1 MRWTTDKIRQSFL
14 DFFAE
19 RGHQVVPSA
28 SLVPKGDAT
37 LLFTN
42 AGMVPF
48 KDYFLGVRTA
58 PNPRVVDCQKC
69 LRISGKHN
77 DLEAVGRDSYHHTFF
92 EMLGNWSFGDYYKA
106 EAIAFHWELVTKVWE
121 IPAERLWATVY
132 KDDDDA
138 FTEWEKVPDLL
149 PGRILRCGE
158 KDNFWEMG
166 ETGPCGPCSEIHID
180 REPQGGYPT
189 DRPGQACDQKAHE
202 GNRCAVNVEGCSRFI
217 ELGNL
222 VFIQYNRDAAGKLTP
237 LPMKHV
243 DTGTGLERVAAVMQ
257 SLEVGRYLGNYD
269 IDLFQ
274 KIIHRL
280 DQISVSPA
288 LGGSGVAYG
297 SSPDTDISFRAIA
310 DHARAV
316 CFLAAEGVRPG
327 NTDREY
333 VLRRL
338 IRRMIRHGRR
348 IGIKSPFLTAAK
360 NGVIEAMG
368 DAYPELLE
376 NEKRIDFAL
385 EREWELFSGTL
396 DRGLEVLKSEV
407 YRLQMAYISEGS
419 ELLKGAAALAKK
431 GLKRDAIKAGIAE
444 ITFPGEAAFRLY
456 DTYGFPIDLTQD
468 VLRDQGI
475 DVDVA
480 GFERLME
487 EQRERGRAARKDDAV
502 APEIMLGAGV
512 KSRFVGEHSYEAD
525 SEVLAAEA
533 GADGRLT
540 VIAAETPFYPE
551 GGGQVGD
558 RGVIETASGALMEV
572 TDARKHDG
580 SILHVGKI
588 LRGEPGDFA
597 KGAHVKL
604 RLDRERRDASML
616 NHSAT
621 HILHYALRDILSKD
635 VHQAGSMVAPERLRF
650 DFSHNGPVAAG
661 DLATIEEEINARI
674 RENAPVVTE
683 EMAYDDALKAGALA
697 FFGDKY
703 GDVVRVVRMGDFS
716 TELCGGTHVSR
727 TGDVGIFKLESE
739 GGVAAGVRRIEAF
752 TGQGALEAIRRREK
766 ILDDIGGHLGAR
778 DGAALERLEKLLARE
793 KELEKKLR
801 ALEQKLVAGATASGA
816 EAEIVREANGVKIVT
831 RKVEGVEAKSLRE
844 MVDLLRQKYGSAVV
858 AIGSDLGEGKAALI
872 VAVTADLAKRIKAGD
887 IVKEIAPIIGGTGGG
902 RPDFAQAG
910 GRDASKL
917 QEALDRIATLV

>member
-14 DFFAE
+14 DFFAA

-28 SLVPKGDAT
+28 SLIPKGDPT
-37 LLFTN
+37 LLFVN

-58 PNPRVVDCQKC
+58 PHPRVVDCQKC

-106 EAIAFHWELVTKVWE
+106 EAIGFHWELVTKVWE

-132 KDDDDA
+132 KDDDEA
-138 FTEWEKVPDLL
+138 EQAWLELKVL
-149 PGRILRCGE
+149 PKDRILRFDE

-180 REPQGGYPT
+180 REPELSYPT
-189 DRPGQACDQKAHE
+189 DRAGHACDQKSHS
-202 GNRCAVNVEGCSRFI
+202 GHKCAVNVEGCSRFI

-222 VFIQYNRDAAGKLTP
+222 VFIQYNRDAAGELTP

-257 SLEVGRYLGNYD
+257 SLETGRYLGNYD
-269 IDLFQ
+269 IDVFQ
-274 KIIHRL
+274 KIINAIEQVVLRL
-280 DQISVSPA
+280 GD
-288 LGGSGVAYG
+288 GKRYG
-297 SSPDTDISFRAIA
+297 EDLESDISYRAIA

-316 CFLAAEGVRPG
+316 SFLIADGLRPG
-327 NTDREY
+327 RDGREY

-338 IRRMIRHGRR
+338 IRRALWHARQ
-348 IGIKSPFLTAAK
+348 L
-360 NGVIEAMG
+360 GVNASLLQPACDAVVDSMG
-368 DAYPELLE
+368 SVYKELLE
-376 NEKRIDFAL
+376 KRSDISDSVFEEENRFGETIDYGLAL
-385 EREWELFSGTL
+385 VEQEIEQ
-396 DRGLEVLKSEV
+396 LES
-407 YRLQMAYISEGS
+407 
-419 ELLKGAAALAKK
+419 
-431 GLKRDAIKAGIAE
+431 AGIRV
-444 ITFPGEAAFRLY
+444 FPGASAFKLH
-456 DTYGFPIDLTQD
+456 DTYGFPIDLTQN
-468 VLRDQGI
+468 VLQREGMS
-475 DVDVA
+475 VDVA

-487 EQRERGRAARKDDAV
+487 EQRERGRAARKDDAA
-502 APEIMLGAGV
+502 APEIMLGVGV
-512 KSRFVGEHSYEAD
+512 KSRFVGEHRYEAE
-525 SEVLAAEA
+525 SEVLAVEA
-533 GADGRLT
+533 SDDGRLT
-540 VIAAETPFYPE
+540 LIAAETPFYPE

-558 RGVIETASGALMEV
+558 RGVIETASGALLEV

-580 SILHVGKI
+580 SILHIGRI
-588 LRGEPGDFA
+588 LRGEPGDFVN
-597 KGAHVKL
+597 GAHVKL
-604 RLDRERRDASML
+604 RIDRERRDASML

-650 DFSHNGPVAAG
+650 DFSHNGPVGAG

-674 RENAPVVTE
+674 RENAEVVTE

-716 TELCGGTHVSR
+716 TELCGGTHVQR
-727 TGDVGIFKLESE
+727 TGDVGLFKLDSE
-739 GGVAAGVRRIEAF
+739 GGVAAGVRRVEAF
-752 TGQGALEAIRRREK
+752 TGQGALDAIRRREK
-766 ILDDIGGHLGAR
+766 ILEDIGGQLGAR
-778 DGAALERLEKLLARE
+778 DGAAVERLEKLLARE

-801 ALEQKLVAGATASGA
+801 TLEQKLVNGANTGSTDA
-816 EAEIVREANGVKIVT
+816 EKVREVNGIKIVT

-844 MVDLLRQKYGSAVV
+844 MADRLRQKYGSAVV
-858 AIGSDLGEGKAALI
+858 AIGSDLGDNKVALL
-872 VAVTADLAKRIKAGD
+872 VAVTADLVQRIKAGD

-917 QEALDRIATLV
+917 DEALDRIATLV

>member
-14 DFFAE
+14 DFFAA

-28 SLVPKGDAT
+28 SLIPKGDPT
-37 LLFTN
+37 LLFVN

-106 EAIAFHWELVTKVWE
+106 DAIKWHWELVTKVWE

-132 KDDDDA
+132 KDDDEA
-138 FTEWEKVPDLL
+138 EQAWLELKAL
-149 PGRILRCGE
+149 PKERILRFGE

-180 REPQGGYPT
+180 REPDRANPT
-189 DRPGQACDQKAHE
+189 DRAGQACDQQSHA
-202 GNRCAVNVEGCSRFI
+202 GQQCGVNVDGCSRFI

-222 VFIQYNRDAAGKLTP
+222 VFIQYNRDASGKLTP

-257 SLEVGRYLGNYD
+257 SLETGKYLGNYD

-274 KIIHRL
+274 TIIAGIEKQVQTLAGNKAIFR
-280 DQISVSPA
+280 
-288 LGGSGVAYG
+288 YG
-297 SSPDTDISFRAIA
+297 QSAQSDISFRAIA
-310 DHARAV
+310 DHSRAI
-316 CFLAAEGVRPG
+316 CFLICDGVQPG
-327 NTDREY
+327 NSDREY

-338 IRRMIRHGRR
+338 MRRAIRHGHKLGVPAAGGSLAVFLFSVVQYAVDAMGGAYPDLRDQKQKIILVCGDEARR
-348 IGIKSPFLTAAK
+348 FEQTLERGLQLLEEWRERSRTIKST
-360 NGVIEAMG
+360 V
-368 DAYPELLE
+368 
-376 NEKRIDFAL
+376 
-385 EREWELFSGTL
+385 
-396 DRGLEVLKSEV
+396 
-407 YRLQMAYISEGS
+407 
-419 ELLKGAAALAKK
+419 
-431 GLKRDAIKAGIAE
+431 
-444 ITFPGEAAFRLY
+444 FPGDIAFQLH

-468 VLRDQGI
+468 ILREDGFT
-475 DVDVA
+475 VDVA

-487 EQRERGRAARKDDAV
+487 EQRERGRAARKDDIA
-502 APEIMLGAGV
+502 APEIVLGAGV
-512 KSRFVGEHSYEAD
+512 KSRFVGDHRYDAE
-525 SEVLAAEA
+525 SEILAANA
-533 GADGRLT
+533 DADGRLT
-540 VIAAETPFYPE
+540 VVAAETPFYPE

-558 RGVIETASGALMEV
+558 RGVIETAAGALLEV
-572 TDARKHDG
+572 TDSRKHDG
-580 SILHVGKI
+580 SILHIGRI
-588 LRGEPGDFA
+588 LRGAAGDFA
-597 KGAHVKL
+597 RGAHVKL
-604 RLDRERRDASML
+604 RIDRERRDAAMI

-650 DFSHNGPVAAG
+650 DFSHNGPVGVG

-674 RENAPVVTE
+674 RENAEVLTE

-697 FFGDKY
+697 FFGDKH
-703 GDVVRVVRMGDFS
+703 GDVVRVVRMGNFS
-716 TELCGGTHVSR
+716 TELCDGTHVRR
-727 TGDVGIFKLESE
+727 TGDVGMFKLESE

-752 TGQGALEAIRRREK
+752 TGQGALDAIRRREK
-766 ILDDIGGHLGAR
+766 ILEDMAAHLGAR
-778 DGAALERLEKLLARE
+778 DAAALDRLEKLIARE

-801 ALEQKLVAGATASGA
+801 ALEQKLVAGATTGSADA
-816 EAEIVREANGVKIVT
+816 EKVREANGVKIVT
-831 RKVEGVEAKSLRE
+831 RKVEGVEPKSLRE
-844 MVDLLRQKYGSAVV
+844 MADRMRQKYGSAVV
-858 AIGSDLGEGKAALI
+858 AIGSDLGDNKAALL
-872 VAVTADLAKRIKAGD
+872 VAVTPDLAQRIKAGD
-887 IVKEIAPIIGGTGGG
+887 IVKQLAPMIGGTGGG

-917 QEALDRIATLV
+917 DEALERIASLV